1 MVAIVV
7 AICVG
12 LLAVGAACLLIA
24 FCTVALAGLKVLN
37 AAHESGTWLFDQ
49 VFRHRKG

>member
-12 LLAVGAACLLIA
+12 LLAVGMVGLLIA
-24 FCTVALAGLKVLN
+24 FSTVALAGLKVLN
-37 AAHESGTWLFDQ
+37 AAHDGGTWLFGYL
-49 VFRHRKG
+49 FRRRMG